1 MARLRVLALIVLS
14 DALTAP
20 TRAPARRPDKWGAK
34 LALLLEYRAREGDC
48 NVPKR
53 HEERGVKLGT
63 WVVDQRCAARRGALS
78 DERRRRLVE
87 HGFEF
92 EPGESAWERQLE
104 RFVALRDAAAAAAAG
119 GGGGDTATRERRRL
133 RRMGRARAARAAR
146 HAERARQRRLAG
158 RRARARGALGRELR
172 AALRLHRA
180 RGHSDVP
187 RARRAVR
194 RAARQWLAARARA
207 RGR

>member
-1 MARLRVLALIVLS
+1 MLALIVLG

-92 EPGESAWERQLE
+92 EPGESAWERQPKTE
-104 RFVALRDAAAAAAAG
+104 RALWWGRNARKKVRNKDCPQCGRTQTQTNQPFVRKC
-119 GGGGDTATRERRRL
+119 E
-133 RRMGRARAARAAR
+133 MGR
-146 HAERARQRRLAG
+146 E
-158 RRARARGALGRELR
+158 
-172 AALRLHRA
+172 
-180 RGHSDVP
+180 
-187 RARRAVR
+187 
-194 RAARQWLAARARA
+194 
-207 RGR
+207 